1 MRTVSI
7 ITPLFNKG
15 SYVEETVRSVQAQ
28 TFGDWEMIVVDNG
41 STDGGPALVHRFA
54 AEDPRVRLVSSPK
67 RGPGAARNFG
77 LSQAGSE
84 WVLFLDADDSLEP
97 EYLVAQMAAAELQ
110 SKANIVVGCWLE
122 FTDAAPHQREH
133 KRPAG
138 MGKSLQFLRDY
149 AVAFAPWA
157 VHAAIVRRDILAPTT
172 FWPEELDRFL
182 GEDIH
187 FWFRL
192 ITDHQV
198 AFSGS
203 QGALYRTQTKNC
215 RNENHNAGKWYGG
228 IDAVINANLAW
239 LRARN
244 QAPTAGQLEN
254 LFRVYA
260 GLYRQA
266 FLEPSPVVAAR
277 ARERARFW
285 LRERMR
291 AAGRV
296 PLALIVA
303 KLAGLRL
310 FTTLQHL
317 RLAQRRMLRSTP

>member
-1 MRTVSI
+1 MPVVSI

-15 SYVEETVRSVQAQ
+15 LYVEETVRSVQAQ
-28 TFGDWEMIVVDNG
+28 TFGNWEMIVVDNG
-41 STDGGPALVHRFA
+41 STDGGPALVGRFA

-67 RGPGAARNFG
+67 RGPGATRNFG
-77 LSQAGSE
+77 LGKAVSE
-84 WVLFLDADDSLEP
+84 WVLFLDADDLLEP
-97 EYLVAQMAAAELQ
+97 EYLVEQLAAAELQ
-110 SKANIVVGCWLE
+110 SKANIVVGSWLE

-133 KRPAG
+133 KTPAG
-138 MGKSLQFLRDY
+138 MGKPLQFLRDY
-149 AVAFAPWA
+149 AIAFAPWA
-157 VHAAIVRRDILAPTT
+157 VHAAIVRRNILVPTT

-192 ITDHQV
+192 TTDHHV

-203 QGALYRTQTKNC
+203 QGALYRIQTQNC
-215 RNENHNAGKWYGG
+215 RTENHNAGKWFGG
-228 IDAVINANLAW
+228 IHVAIEANLAW

-244 QAPTAGQLEN
+244 QALTAGQLEN

-266 FLEPSPVVAAR
+266 FLEPAPVVAAR
-277 ARERARFW
+277 ARERAGFW
-285 LRERMR
+285 LRERIR
-291 AAGRV
+291 AARRV
-296 PLALIVA
+296 PLSLIVA

-310 FTTLQHL
+310 FTTFQDL
-317 RLAQRRMLRSTP
+317 RPAQRRMLRSTP